1 MTRQTDPLRG
11 REIIERWCALSER
24 RLDYLTDLFETGRWR
39 RFHSEAEFL
48 ENIQEAKTATETWRR
63 LAAQEAG
70 PDNMPVTWSWLDR
83 PGGAQ
88 PARRSVLPEHP
99 QKSVSPAA
107 APQNAI
113 ASIPAPAAM
122 SPDGATTMV
131 PDAMPGDFDWQS
143 ALDQRVILDRY
154 PILRNPI

>member
-1 MTRQTDPLRG
+1 MTRQTVPVRG
-11 REIIERWCALSER
+11 REIIERWYALSER
-24 RLDYLTDLFETGRWR
+24 RLDYLTELFETGRWR

-48 ENIQEAKTATETWRR
+48 ENIQEARTATETWRQ

-88 PARRSVLPEHP
+88 PSRRSVLPEEP
-99 QKSVSPAA
+99 RKTASPAA
-107 APQNAI
+107 
-113 ASIPAPAAM
+113 
-122 SPDGATTMV
+122 D
-131 PDAMPGDFDWQS
+131 DLDWQS
-143 ALDQRVILDRY
+143 ALDQRVIMDRY